1 MGTEDVAEKCVAL
14 LVGVEEQ
21 MLFDLAECYA
31 RDEGGVGQ
39 KLAQFDLVVGDGRRE
54 FGGGRGRRRLRLGL
68 GWRLELVLGGNRL
81 LAYLYH
87 TGSKDINIMG
97 V

>member
-31 RDEGGVGQ
+31 RDEEGVGE
-39 KLAQFDLVVGDGRRE
+39 KLAQFDLVVGDRR
-54 FGGGRGRRRLRLGL
+54 RGFSGSRTRLRLGL

-81 LAYLYH
+81 FAYLNH
-87 TGSKDINIMG
+87 RGARI
-97 V
+97 

>member
-21 MLFDLAECYA
+21 MLFDLSECYA
-31 RDEGGVGQ
+31 RDEEGVGE
-39 KLAQFDLVVGDGRRE
+39 KLAQFDLVVGDRRRG
-54 FGGGRGRRRLRLGL
+54 FGGGGRDRAWLRLGL

-81 LAYLYH
+81 FAYLNH
-87 TGSKDINIMG
+87 RGARI
-97 V
+97 